1 MARDIEFPTR
11 MVKYSRRIGGVICKH
26 LKFQCF
32 LSRFGAEKL
41 SFLLVVSPLG
51 KTRIHA

>member
-26 LKFQCF
+26 LKCHGFF
-32 LSRFGAEKL
+32 RALNGRKPDFFAG
-41 SFLLVVSPLG
+41 
-51 KTRIHA
+51 R

>member
-26 LKFQCF
+26 LKFHGF
-32 LSRFGAEKL
+32 LKSLRMENL
-41 SFLLVVSPLG
+41 TFLLADSLVG
-51 KTRIHA
+51 KTKSHA